1 MILPLMAVLVNA
13 VAKAEMDFVEID
25 ILGLSSILA
34 PICVISHLVFK
45 KRKIL
50 NTFYISEAF
59 LSAIHIIVQENIILY
74 FIFFCA

>member
-45 KRKIL
+45 KRK
-50 NTFYISEAF
+50 Y
-59 LSAIHIIVQENIILY
+59 
-74 FIFFCA
+74 

>member
-34 PICVISHLVFK
+34 PIWVISHLVFK
-45 KRKIL
+45 NRK
-50 NTFYISEAF
+50 Y
-59 LSAIHIIVQENIILY
+59 
-74 FIFFCA
+74 